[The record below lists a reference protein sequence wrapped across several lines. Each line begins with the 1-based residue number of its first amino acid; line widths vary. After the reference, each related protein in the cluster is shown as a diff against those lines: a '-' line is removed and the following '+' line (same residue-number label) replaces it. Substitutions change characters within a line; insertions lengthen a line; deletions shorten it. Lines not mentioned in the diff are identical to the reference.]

1 MVGLG
6 DQLEVMQLAIGNQ
19 EVKEMMM
26 VWCLELTIGCLK
38 PQCALGGASC
48 TGCHVK

>member
-1 MVGLG
+1 
-6 DQLEVMQLAIGNQ
+6 MQLAIGIQ

-26 VWCLELTIGCLK
+26 VWCLELTIGYLK

-48 TGCHVK
+48 IGCHVERTLLV